1 MSSVKVD
8 VVQLP
13 HAADLPL
20 PKYATVQS
28 AAVDLLAAVTEDVVL
43 TPGARTLIPTGL
55 AIALPDGY
63 EAQVRPRSG
72 LALKNG
78 ITLLNTPGTI
88 DADYRGNVGVV
99 LFNHGDED
107 LEEKRNFYETEIQKD
122 SIALHELTTN
132 PKTQEKFARE
142 KYFMKKDNED
152 VIVII
157 EEDE

>member
-1 MSSVKVD
+1 MLTGSIVFLWVAFFDSHNLVK
-8 VVQLP
+8 
-13 HAADLPL
+13 
-20 PKYATVQS
+20 
-28 AAVDLLAAVTEDVVL
+28 
-43 TPGARTLIPTGL
+43 
-55 AIALPDGY
+55 
-63 EAQVRPRSG
+63 RSK
-72 LALKNG
+72 LKG
-78 ITLLNTPGTI
+78 KI
-88 DADYRGNVGVV
+88 
-99 LFNHGDED
+99 ED

>member
-1 MSSVKVD
+1 MNLFKRYYE
-8 VVQLP
+8 Q
-13 HAADLPL
+13 
-20 PKYATVQS
+20 
-28 AAVDLLAAVTEDVVL
+28 
-43 TPGARTLIPTGL
+43 IP
-55 AIALPDGY
+55 AF
-63 EAQVRPRSG
+63 
-72 LALKNG
+72 LKNKYV
-78 ITLLNTPGTI
+78 L
-88 DADYRGNVGVV
+88 VGSIVFLWV
-99 LFNHGDED
+99 TFFDSHNLVKQSKLKVEIEE